1 MSAPPEFGCLQVGC
15 IGAGALATYM
25 AVRWLQSPARS
36 AQLDLAV
43 LPGALSESTM
53 SESDSHTPQEPHQAV
68 PLAAPVRTQHL
79 PDVSRSY
86 VSTADLPPPGMMST
100 AEILQQADS
109 LQAKAGGAAGVHLSG
124 MSQGSVMGA
133 ASVKER
139 SFDLSSLA
147 ASFSGFVSQLY

>member
-1 MSAPPEFGCLQVGC
+1 MGC

-43 LPGALSESTM
+43 LPGVLSESALSEF
-53 SESDSHTPQEPHQAV
+53 DSHGPQEPRQAV
-68 PLAAPVRTQHL
+68 SLAAPVGADPL

-86 VSTADLPPPGMMST
+86 VSTADLPSPGMMST

-109 LQAKAGGAAGVHLSG
+109 LQAKPEGAAGVLLSG
-124 MSQGSVMGA
+124 ISQSSVMGA

-139 SFDLSSLA
+139 SFGLCSLA
-147 ASFSGFVSQLY
+147 ASFSASVSQLC